1 MSKQNFINVVKII
14 KLPLVLVIILVFSAG
29 CFHET
34 SGGGGRA
41 NLGGM
46 FRSDNLGETW
56 QRVTTLYTLGDQ
68 VLDFNAANITSISF
82 DHLDQ
87 KAIYVGTQADGLFYT
102 FNYGDGWFNTLT
114 GQGTINDILVDPDS
128 NCIIYV
134 AAHNAIYKSVDCSR
148 RWERVYFE
156 TRAGQ
161 YITALAINA
170 NDTDV
175 IYAGTAGGS
184 FLKSQD
190 AGKSWDVLKRF
201 DDYIS
206 DIMIQNHISDRL
218 IYVITQKFGIL
229 RTDDG
234 GQNWKDLAE
243 LEVDQSEIDEE
254 KVFDQA
260 VEARKKELK
269 VDKLSPEELAKLE
282 NGKYASLNSLGGQ
295 VKVVSTISIDR
306 SVADGLIYANPI
318 GIFRLTD
325 GQRWKQLSLLTPP
338 GQDNIYSVLVNS
350 KDTNEILY
358 GTSAAWYRS
367 VDNGA
372 NWEIRPLPTDH
383 TAKIISFSPDHKFL
397 YLGAYKIN
405 R

>member
-1 MSKQNFINVVKII
+1 MSKINLI
-14 KLPLVLVIILVFSAG
+14 KSIRLSLVLVLVLLFSAG
-29 CFHET
+29 CFHQGAG
-34 SGGGGRA
+34 GGGGRA

-46 FRSDNLGETW
+46 FRSENLGETW

-68 VLDFNAANITSISF
+68 VLDFNAANITTIAF

-87 KAIYVGTQADGLFYT
+87 KAIYVGTQADGMFYT

-114 GQGTINDILVDPDS
+114 EKGTINDIVVDPES

-134 AAHNAIYKSVDCSR
+134 AVHNAVYKSVDCSR
-148 RWERVYFE
+148 RWARIYFE
-156 TRAGQ
+156 TRTGQ
-161 YITALAINA
+161 YVTALAINA
-170 NDTDV
+170 NNTDV
-175 IYAGTAGGS
+175 IYAGTSGGS

-206 DIMIQNHISDRL
+206 DIMIQNHVSDRL
-218 IYVITQKFGIL
+218 IYIANQRNGIF

-234 GQNWKDLAE
+234 GQNWKDLTE

-269 VDKLSPEELAKLE
+269 VDKLPPAELAKLE
-282 NGKYASLNSLGGQ
+282 NGKYPKLNSVGGNA
-295 VKVVSTISIDR
+295 KVVSAISIDR
-306 SVADGLIYANPI
+306 SVPDGLIYANPI

-325 GQRWKQLSLLTPP
+325 GQRWRQLSLLTPP

-350 KDTNEILY
+350 KDSDEILY

-383 TAKIISFSPDHKFL
+383 TAKIIAYSPDHKFL
-397 YLGAYKIN
+397 YLGAYKIS